1 MNPEPRFTAGEYAA
15 RLAKTRAAMEAKG
28 IELLI
33 VSDPSNMHW
42 LTGYDGWSF
51 YVHQAVIVPP
61 AGNPV
66 WFGRGQDAAGAQ
78 RTSWLPDADI
88 VGYPDHYVQS
98 AERHPMDFLAGV
110 LAERGLDRLAHRRRD
125 GQLLVLR
132 RRLREPAARPP
143 ERPLPGRHR
152 PRELAARGEEPD
164 RDRLHEAGRPH
175 RRGDAR
181 PHRREGPPRHPQVR
195 PRRRDLRRRHP
206 RHARLWRRLP
216 RHSAAAA
223 FRARRFRP
231 ASHLGRQADEVG
243 RGHLLRDRRL
253 LPSLPLPAVAHRV
266 PRETDAG
273 VPRRRSRDAG
283 RHGRRPRRGETRQR
297 LRGHR
302 QRLLRRPREARH
314 RQGQPHRLL
323 DRPQLPARL
332 GRAHHEPAP
341 RRPHRAPRPA

>member
-1 MNPEPRFTAGEYAA
+1 
-15 RLAKTRAAMEAKG
+15 
-28 IELLI
+28 
-33 VSDPSNMHW
+33 MHW

-98 AERHPMDFLAGV
+98 TERHPMDFLAGV

-132 RRLREPAARPP
+132 RRLREPAARPARTP
-143 ERPLPGRHR
+143 ASPDATGLVNWQRAVKSPTEIGYMRRPPASSRRCTPASPRR
-152 PRELAARGEEPD
+152 PAPASASATSSPRSTTPAPAARPS
-164 RDRLHEAGRPH
+164 
-175 RRGDAR
+175 
-181 PHRREGPPRHPQVR
+181 
-195 PRRRDLRRRHP
+195 
-206 RHARLWRRLP
+206 
-216 RHSAAAA
+216 SAATTPPSCRCCPPGADASAPHLTWDDKPMQAGEGTFFEIAGCYHRYHCPLSRTVFLGKPTQA
-223 FRARRFRP
+223 F
-231 ASHLGRQADEVG
+231 L
-243 RGHLLRDRRL
+243 
-253 LPSLPLPAVAHRV
+253 
-266 PRETDAG
+266 DAE
-273 VPRRRSRDAG
+273 SRDAG
-283 RHGRRPRRGETRQR
+283 RHGGRPRRREARQH

-323 DRPQLPARL
+323 DRPLLPARL

-341 RRPHRAPRPA
+341 RRPHRAPARHDLPLHDRPLARGPWASRSPSRS